1 MPERLLILGGTRE
14 AVELAGG
21 LADDPRVETTYSLA
35 GRTRRPTT
43 VPVAARS
50 GGFGGPEGLGAYL
63 RQAGIGLVVDATHPY
78 ASAMSA
84 HAAVACDR
92 ASVPRLV
99 LHRPPWTRVPED
111 RWVEVED
118 ADSAAR
124 ALPALG
130 HRVLLTVGSRELDP
144 YIKVEGLAF
153 VVRAV
158 EPPAIT
164 LDPPRF
170 EVLLERGP
178 FDYDS
183 ERRLLQSRR
192 IDVLVSKN
200 SGGSAARAKVD
211 AARALGLPV
220 VMITRP
226 PPPPGERVATVAA
239 AKAWVETQLRE
250 R

>member
-1 MPERLLILGGTRE
+1 M
-14 AVELAGG
+14 
-21 LADDPRVETTYSLA
+21 
-35 GRTRRPTT
+35 
-43 VPVAARS
+43 
-50 GGFGGPEGLGAYL
+50 
-63 RQAGIGLVVDATHPY
+63 
-78 ASAMSA
+78 
-84 HAAVACDR
+84 
-92 ASVPRLV
+92 PRLV
-99 LHRPPWTRVPED
+99 LHRPPWTREPED

-130 HRVLLTVGSRELDP
+130 RRVLLTVGSRELDP
-144 YIKVEGLAF
+144 YVKVEGVSF

-158 EPPAIT
+158 EPPAIA

-178 FDYDS
+178 FDYES

-211 AARALGLPV
+211 AARGLGLPV
-220 VMITRP
+220 VIIARP
-226 PPPPGERVATVAA
+226 PPPPGERVETVAA
-239 AKAWVETQLRE
+239 AKAWVEARIQDQE